1 VSGSLTE
8 IHPQTGEIPAFPMNR
23 AARCPLDP
31 PPGVMELQA
40 QAPILRVKLWD
51 GSTPWLVTRQA
62 QIRALLID
70 ERVSADDANAGF
82 PHINRGYSERRT
94 VFRTF
99 LGMDDP
105 EHARLR
111 RMVAA
116 PFTVRRIKL
125 LQPGIQEVV
134 DGLIS
139 GMLAGPK
146 PTDLVE
152 TIALPVPSLVICQ
165 LLGVPYADHQF
176 FQRTARLLITP
187 GTTPEEAREGRE
199 ALIAY
204 IDRLV
209 DEKLNTPGDDLLSRV
224 AEEHVRSGELSRADL
239 VRMGLLMLGAGHET
253 TANMIAL
260 GILAL
265 LRHPGQLALVRETED
280 PADLGRVV
288 EELMRYLSVIH
299 LGLRRVALADI
310 EIDGLTIRAGEGM
323 ILACNAGD
331 RDDRVYTEPDRLDV
345 RRGTRGQL
353 AFGFGTHQCLGQAL
367 ARLELQ
373 VVYGTLFRR
382 VPTLALAT
390 SMDSLSFK
398 EQSLTYGVFE
408 LPVTW

>member
-1 VSGSLTE
+1 
-8 IHPQTGEIPAFPMNR
+8 MR
-23 AARCPLDP
+23 
-31 PPGVMELQA
+31 
-40 QAPILRVKLWD
+40 RVRIWD

-70 ERVSADDANAGF
+70 ERVSADDVQPGL

-94 VFRTF
+94 AFRTF

-116 PFTVRRIKL
+116 PFTARRVKAMLPAIE
-125 LQPGIQEVV
+125 EVV

-139 GMLAGPK
+139 KMLAGSK
-146 PTDLVE
+146 PADLVE
-152 TIALPVPSLVICQ
+152 ELALPVPSLVICQ

-187 GTTPEEAREGRE
+187 GTTQEEARKGRE
-199 ALIAY
+199 ALLAY
-204 IDRLV
+204 IDGLV
-209 DEKLNTPGDDLLSRV
+209 GEKLAAPGDDLLSRV
-224 AEEHVRSGELSRADL
+224 AVEHVRTGELSQRDL

-260 GILAL
+260 GALAL
-265 LRHPGQLALVRETED
+265 LLHPDQIALVRETED
-280 PADLGRVV
+280 PVQLGQMV

-310 EIDGLTIRAGEGM
+310 EIDGLTIRAGEGL
-323 ILACNAGD
+323 ILACNAAD
-331 RDDRVYTEPDRLDV
+331 RDDLVYDEPNRLDV

-367 ARLELQ
+367 ARTELQ
-373 VVYGTLFRR
+373 VVYRTLFRR
-382 VPTLALAT
+382 VPTLTLAT
-390 SMDSLSFK
+390 SVDSLSFK
-398 EQSLTYGVFE
+398 HESLTYGVFE